1 MRSFKSRMAT
11 AFAIAMLCGSSVTAL
26 AACEKGY
33 VATFKIKAGSESA
46 FETLLL
52 ALVAKVRATER
63 GNLMYEPYR
72 GAGVGEYVM
81 MERYV
86 DAAAR
91 DAHGESAVIKEL
103 FPKILPLLRE
113 PLKVESLSAL
123 ACAGK

>member
-1 MRSFKSRMAT
+1 MRSLKSRLA
-11 AFAIAMLCGSSVTAL
+11 AAIAVAMLCGASVTAQ

-33 VATFKIKAGSESA
+33 VATFKVKAGSEST
-46 FETLLL
+46 FESLLL
-52 ALVAKVRATER
+52 ALVARVRATEQ

-72 GAGVGEYVM
+72 GASEGEYVM

-86 DAAAR
+86 DSAAR

-113 PLKVESLSAL
+113 PLNVVALSAL
-123 ACAGK
+123 ACGGK